1 MTKYDKKIRNSI
13 IALISA
19 MAILGIT
26 VVISYFVIYGPH
38 GITLLGNKSKK
49 ALSYASANTSDTQG
63 ATVFFGDSITEMCDL
78 NEYYPNI
85 NAYNRGISGDTTEDM
100 VKRFESNVLA
110 LAPSNIVFLG
120 GTNDIGRNVAPQNIA
135 KNIELIIQKTQ
146 QSLPDCKMIIQSV
159 YPVNPTRKPTFYSKT
174 GSRTNDTIGELN
186 LILQDLCNKYDC
198 IYIDVNAHLKDSDG
212 NLKREYSIDGL
223 HLTRQG
229 YEIVAKIIAPLL
241 EDSV

>member
-1 MTKYDKKIRNSI
+1 
-13 IALISA
+13 
-19 MAILGIT
+19 
-26 VVISYFVIYGPH
+26 
-38 GITLLGNKSKK
+38 
-49 ALSYASANTSDTQG
+49 
-63 ATVFFGDSITEMCDL
+63 
-78 NEYYPNI
+78 
-85 NAYNRGISGDTTEDM
+85 
-100 VKRFESNVLA
+100 
-110 LAPSNIVFLG
+110 
-120 GTNDIGRNVAPQNIA
+120 
-135 KNIELIIQKTQ
+135 
-146 QSLPDCKMIIQSV
+146 MIIQSV

-198 IYIDVNAHLKDSDG
+198 IYIDVNAHLKDSDS